1 MESKT
6 SVFRDE
12 FLPYIIKWGR
22 GLNLFGVVLCFGPC
36 LALAIQGI
44 VPPWAGLA
52 AGLAV
57 QLPSVASAYFY
68 EPISYFAV

>member
-22 GLNLFGVVLCFGPC
+22 GLNLFGVANPRKLSP
-36 LALAIQGI
+36 ALRIGENN
-44 VPPWAGLA
+44 V
-52 AGLAV
+52 
-57 QLPSVASAYFY
+57 
-68 EPISYFAV
+68 

>member
-22 GLNLFGVVLCFGPC
+22 GLNLFGVVLCFGPLFGLGYSGNCSSVGWLGCRFGSSASLRC
-36 LALAIQGI
+36 LRLF
-44 VPPWAGLA
+44 L
-52 AGLAV
+52 
-57 QLPSVASAYFY
+57 
-68 EPISYFAV
+68 